1 MKKSTADSA
10 WINAALDYLPQ
21 WLDLQLERYRQPGC
35 SVAIARGG
43 ETVAELAL
51 GVADMRTHQPLTPR
65 HRLRIASHSKTFTAA
80 GVMLLR
86 EQGKVGLDDPIGRY
100 VDGLHKDLACARI
113 GELLSHSAGV
123 TRDGPDAGQFLDR
136 RPYLSRAELLADL
149 RAKPPLEAGVQLK
162 YSNHGYGLLGL
173 MMEQVTGTDY
183 AT

>member
-1 MKKSTADSA
+1 MKKNATSPA
-10 WINAALDYLPQ
+10 WLRAALDYLPQ

-51 GVADMRTHQPLTPR
+51 GVADMRNNRRLTPR

-86 EQGKVGLDDPIGRY
+86 EQGQVGLDDPIGRY
-100 VDGLHKDLACARI
+100 VDGLHKDLARARI

-136 RPYLSRAELLADL
+136 RPFLSRAELLADL